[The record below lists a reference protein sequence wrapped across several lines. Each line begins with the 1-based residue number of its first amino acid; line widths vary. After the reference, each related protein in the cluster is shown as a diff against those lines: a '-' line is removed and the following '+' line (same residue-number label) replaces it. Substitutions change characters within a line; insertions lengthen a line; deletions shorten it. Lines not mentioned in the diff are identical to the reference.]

1 MLAFI
6 TTAISQPMRGFHEKK
21 GFMDRRQEMRA
32 DLKLTDE
39 QGVQIMDLRHE
50 HQKQILPLRT
60 ELQGESAELKLLRI
74 EENPNLK
81 EIDSKIDEI
90 SKLRSKVQK
99 ANVGHRLEVRKL
111 LTPEQQKIFDS
122 NTLSGQGR
130 RAHGKGFHG
139 RMPGKI
145 GMPGRCF

>member
-1 MLAFI
+1 MH
-6 TTAISQPMRGFHEKK
+6 GFHEKK
-21 GFMDRRQEMRA
+21 GFMNKKQGMCD
-32 DLKLTDE
+32 DLKLTEKQD
-39 QGVQIMDLRHE
+39 VQMMDLRLE

-60 ELQGESAELKLLRI
+60 ELQGKMAELKLLRI

-81 EIDSKIDEI
+81 KIDSKIDEI

-99 ANVGHRLEVRKL
+99 TNVRHQLEVRKL

-122 NTLSGQGR
+122 RALSGQGH

-139 RMPGKI
+139 RMPGK
-145 GMPGRCF
+145 PGRCF